1 MCTCMVN
8 AQGCVCATMRV
19 LCGSLAWSLFWYV
32 SARMPFPPG
41 PFNRPSAWLPV
52 LSTDWSD
59 KAMAVTT
66 CYLTNPKGCRLYC
79 EFLLFSSALQSFA
92 LPPSSA
98 RAALHFFFSSYQ
110 SFCFFLPFR
119 IIDFTKPY
127 LSTGVTFLY
136 KPPAVPAS
144 SWDRQLLGVFA
155 IELWLLVGA
164 SFIITAIALMFLQVP
179 FG

>member
-1 MCTCMVN
+1 MASIGQYLVLIH
-8 AQGCVCATMRV
+8 QGNLAMISSLQNHRLHQAV
-19 LCGSLAWSLFWYV
+19 LVDGSDL
-32 SARMPFPPG
+32 PF
-41 PFNRPSAWLPV
+41 
-52 LSTDWSD
+52 LS
-59 KAMAVTT
+59 
-66 CYLTNPKGCRLYC
+66 
-79 EFLLFSSALQSFA
+79 
-92 LPPSSA
+92 
-98 RAALHFFFSSYQ
+98 
-110 SFCFFLPFR
+110 LPFR